1 MKFPGHFT
9 DDGEPARRTP
19 EAGRPKRLTADRIE
33 AIARFVEDRELG
45 SRNEPASGIRHR
57 FVTIR

>member
-9 DDGEPARRTP
+9 DDGEPSRRHP
-19 EAGRPKRLTADRIE
+19 EAGRRTRLTPERQE